1 MRWRGRQAAPPVRFD
16 QRMAVFAETKLQRD
30 GIELSTGFRVIK
42 DRRTNLSYSQHASL
56 VYMPVPTKK
65 ISYAPGGAGGVRG
78 SQLQWRR
85 MRSTG
90 RASWRYHNIS
100 KCYNKEKKS
109 LVLNNMR
116 KLLLEVVDSRAVL
129 KILLRIF
136 SVLL

>member
-1 MRWRGRQAAPPVRFD
+1 MRWRGRPTAPPG
-16 QRMAVFAETKLQRD
+16 E
-30 GIELSTGFRVIK
+30 
-42 DRRTNLSYSQHASL
+42 DRRMNPSYSQHASL
-56 VYMPVPTKK
+56 VYTPVPIKK
-65 ISYAPGGAGGVRG
+65 ILYAPGGAGGVRG

-85 MRSTG
+85 TRSTR

-109 LVLNNMR
+109 FAMNNMR